1 MARNRCVS
9 SRAVARALVGA
20 LLTAGLGA
28 TGAAGAAMPPTAAGA
43 AREAALRDRA
53 LATID
58 GLPATLATWKGE
70 VLVVNFWASWCA
82 PCRREL
88 AQLDAWNTGWEP
100 RGARVV
106 AVSLDN
112 ERDRARRFV
121 TDHDL
126 RLTVLHDGPDGLAR
140 QLDLPAVPTTYVLD
154 RDGAIVFEAKGSD
167 ERELERLRLA
177 VEQLL
182 ERRAGRAGL

>member
-1 MARNRCVS
+1 MARNRRVT
-9 SRAVARALVGA
+9 RRTVARALAGA

-28 TGAAGAAMPPTAAGA
+28 AGAPTPAAASAAG
-43 AREAALRDRA
+43 REAALRDRA
-53 LATID
+53 MATVD
-58 GLPATLATWKGE
+58 GRPATLAAWEGE

-88 AQLDAWNTGWEP
+88 AQLDAWNSGWEP

-106 AVSLDN
+106 AVSLDS
-112 ERDRARRFV
+112 ERERARRFAA
-121 TDHDL
+121 DHDL
-126 RLTVLHDGPDGLAR
+126 GLTVLHDGPDGLAR

-154 RDGAIVFEAKGSD
+154 RDGAIVLEVQGSD
-167 ERELERLRLA
+167 ERQLERLRLA